1 MPAHAEQTAGIHELA
16 RCSVRF
22 GRIGED
28 LAFIPHHARHQTGD
42 IHNGH
47 LLLAAHVHMLK
58 IRIVFQKEDTGIGH
72 VISMQEFPQGGAC
85 SPDAHL
91 RKSLYFGLMKATDHR
106 WNHMAIFRVI
116 VVSRPV

>member
-1 MPAHAEQTAGIHELA
+1 MELA
-16 RCSVRF
+16 RCSVRL
-22 GRIGED
+22 GRIGEN
-28 LAFIPHHARHQTGD
+28 LAFIAHYTCHQAGD
-42 IHNGH
+42 VHDGH

-72 VISMQEFPQGGAC
+72 VISMQEFPQGGARA
-85 SPDAHL
+85 PDAYL
-91 RKSLYFGLMKATDHR
+91 GKPLSLGLMETADHR